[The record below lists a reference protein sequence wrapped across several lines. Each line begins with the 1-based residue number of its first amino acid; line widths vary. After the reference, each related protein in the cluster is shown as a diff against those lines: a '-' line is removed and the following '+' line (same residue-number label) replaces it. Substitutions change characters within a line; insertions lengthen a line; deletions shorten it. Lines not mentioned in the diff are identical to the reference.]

1 MKKII
6 LLLFLSFFISS
17 VSFSQRLDF
26 KTRILE
32 FENFNLECRITEETK
47 NYPIMKSEKSI
58 RPNFYKIEPV
68 LRNFNFNLSNYKKLF
83 VERGTTVGTSIF
95 EYENIEINKKRT
107 VTILFSSI
115 VSWQDIFQDNL
126 INWSLQSV
134 NNKNIIAQ
142 VYSYNLLLH
151 NNEFRMSIYNLDKE
165 NFENYIQNQKRPPM
179 KDKEIIKDDGVW
191 KKEKEI
197 LSEKSI
203 YEELFDKGLHVR
215 SFKGTCRKL

>member
-32 FENFNLECRITEETK
+32 SENFNLECRITEETK